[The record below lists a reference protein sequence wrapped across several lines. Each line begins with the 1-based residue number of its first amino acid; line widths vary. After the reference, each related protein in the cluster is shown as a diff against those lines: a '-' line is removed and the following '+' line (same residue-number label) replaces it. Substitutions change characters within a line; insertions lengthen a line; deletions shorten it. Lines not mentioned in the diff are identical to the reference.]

1 MGVTFPRVPVPRLLE
16 LPWPSFHW
24 NCSMIIRSK
33 HIPLLKLSSSQAD
46 IFNINQFKLTEKFDS
61 CISDSATSTHL
72 HLAPLQKGHPLERQQ
87 CPIFSHCHESIR
99 VVSTGPRSACAAV
112 AWFVQVKVAH
122 VHPTA
127 SSSGVGYRIRQTG
140 DDPGWSALALR
151 GSVAILLLSLA

>member
-1 MGVTFPRVPVPRLLE
+1 
-16 LPWPSFHW
+16 
-24 NCSMIIRSK
+24 MIIRSK

-112 AWFVQVKVAH
+112 AWFVQML
-122 VHPTA
+122 
-127 SSSGVGYRIRQTG
+127 
-140 DDPGWSALALR
+140 WSR
-151 GSVAILLLSLA
+151 